1 MKTFIRL
8 LCLLFLCI
16 GCGKED
22 VEEPVVPDE
31 PEEPEL
37 PYDYLEFGGYHVKD
51 TAGFQKET
59 IVFYNTND
67 TAWIFGIKDQKPWFG
82 LFNSKTKEQTN
93 EWSGTSS
100 FPTSSRCMIQH
111 NPFKISDGY
120 VFLIEYPTGIYT
132 TFLLRNNKAF
142 CLEKYEVDWG
152 NEQYF
157 SVKELGDNVLI
168 YHPYYN
174 GYIYSKEGVQ
184 IINSVVISEQQI
196 NDCVFLSGFKQE
208 KVWLGIYKNDVLVQE
223 YTGDQVYDRN
233 IKIDKGYGE
242 YEDYYVNELPFGYLL
257 ETNWGYAFAP
267 RLNYGVDGWML
278 DLFFCKNEIMKR
290 ISVESNFSLK
300 NWYNNSILVYS
311 YNPIVYDIYS
321 SDGELLLKQEKDRY
335 YYSDPFGTGTLYPIS
350 YASYIQASTWG
361 WGNGNADIRIRR
373 YNLESQADNPVWQQV
388 IANIS
393 DKAKVSW
400 ILQDDKSEIWAYQ
413 LDILNYD
420 GSKQQIKFTVDINTG
435 EIKKQ

>member
-1 MKTFIRL
+1 M
-8 LCLLFLCI
+8 
-16 GCGKED
+16 
-22 VEEPVVPDE
+22 
-31 PEEPEL
+31 
-37 PYDYLEFGGYHVKD
+37 
-51 TAGFQKET
+51 
-59 IVFYNTND
+59 FYNTND

-208 KVWLGIYKNDVLVQE
+208 KVRIGIYKNDVLVQE
-223 YTGDQVYDRN
+223 YTGDKVYDRN
-233 IKIDKGYGE
+233 IKMDK
-242 YEDYYVNELPFGYLL
+242 
-257 ETNWGYAFAP
+257 
-267 RLNYGVDGWML
+267 
-278 DLFFCKNEIMKR
+278 C
-290 ISVESNFSLK
+290 
-300 NWYNNSILVYS
+300 
-311 YNPIVYDIYS
+311 
-321 SDGELLLKQEKDRY
+321 
-335 YYSDPFGTGTLYPIS
+335 
-350 YASYIQASTWG
+350 
-361 WGNGNADIRIRR
+361 
-373 YNLESQADNPVWQQV
+373 
-388 IANIS
+388 
-393 DKAKVSW
+393 
-400 ILQDDKSEIWAYQ
+400 
-413 LDILNYD
+413 
-420 GSKQQIKFTVDINTG
+420 
-435 EIKKQ
+435 